1 MKKRGFTIIEL
12 LIVLALIGV
21 LVGIGG
27 VSIKKQAE
35 SRGMLRVGNEIG
47 DFFRVAAKRSQ
58 ETGKKYAVHF
68 DLVGKKIEIYR
79 EEEEES
85 GVANGK
91 WKDGGIKVLIEEL
104 ELPNVFEYEKISG
117 SSVDQDFIS
126 KITSTGNMSGTI
138 TLYVFKSNSQ
148 LEIQGDEI
156 AKYAIRLLTTDKHVK
171 FLHVKEY
178 TPKTKIKR
186 SEIKG
191 GTRGASNTSDWKI
204 TKEQ

>member
-12 LIVLALIGV
+12 LIVLALIGI

-35 SRGMLRVGNEIG
+35 SRAMIKVTNEIG
-47 DFFRVAAKRSQ
+47 DFFRIAAKRSR
-58 ETGKKYAVHF
+58 ETGEKYTVHF
-68 DLVGKKIEIYR
+68 NLVEKKIEIYR
-79 EEEEES
+79 EEEEEN

-91 WKDGGIKVLIEEL
+91 WKDGGIKVPIERL
-104 ELPNVFEYEKISG
+104 DLPNIFEYEKISE
-117 SSVDQDFIS
+117 SSFDQDFTS

-148 LEIQGDEI
+148 LGIQGDEI
-156 AKYAIRLLTTDKHVK
+156 AKYSIRLLTTDKHVK

-186 SEIKG
+186 SEIEG
-191 GTRGASNTSDWKI
+191 GTRGASNTSDWEI
-204 TKEQ
+204 TRE

>member
-1 MKKRGFTIIEL
+1 MGRKGFALIEM
-12 LIVLALIGV
+12 LIVIAIIGI

-27 VSIKKQAE
+27 ISIKKQAE
-35 SRGMLRVGNEIG
+35 SRTMLRVENEIG

-91 WKDGGIKVLIEEL
+91 WKDGGIKVPIEKL
-104 ELPNVFEYEKISG
+104 DLPNIFEYEKISG
-117 SSVDQDFIS
+117 TSVDQDFIS
-126 KITSTGNMSGTI
+126 KITSTGNMSSTI
-138 TLYVFKSNSQ
+138 TLYVFKSNFQ
-148 LEIQGDEI
+148 LGIQGDEI
-156 AKYAIRLLTTDKHVK
+156 AKYSIRLLTNDKHVK

-178 TPKTKIKR
+178 APKTKIKR

-191 GTRGASNTSDWKI
+191 GTRGASNTRDWEI